1 MFLRTVTSDPHPT
14 AVITFHLRSSLK
26 ILFTRTKKI
35 ATTVKIKTM
44 VPLPLLFQREMTRT
58 MMQLSLQK
66 ETLVSREIPTLREL
80 PLHLLTQ
87 HDLDAEKLRIEGL

>member
-1 MFLRTVTSDPHPT
+1 
-14 AVITFHLRSSLK
+14 VITFHLRSSLK
-26 ILFTRTKKI
+26 ISFTRTKKI
-35 ATTVKIKTM
+35 ATTVKIETM

-58 MMQLSLQK
+58 MMQLLLQR

-87 HDLDAEKLRIEGL
+87 HDLDAEQLRIEAGL